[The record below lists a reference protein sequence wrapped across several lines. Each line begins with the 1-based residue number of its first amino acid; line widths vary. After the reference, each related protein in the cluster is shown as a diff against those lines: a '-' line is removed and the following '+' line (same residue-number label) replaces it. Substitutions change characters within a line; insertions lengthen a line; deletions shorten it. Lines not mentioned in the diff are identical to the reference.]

1 MEGRVVGGRDGV
13 GGTWRERKRRGRGNK
28 VYFGSNNIMFG
39 FVISLAK
46 GLEEPRHLSVATIVI
61 SVPLHGS

>member
-1 MEGRVVGGRDGV
+1 M

-28 VYFGSNNIMFG
+28 VYFGSNNIMFW

-46 GLEEPRHLSVATIVI
+46 GVEEPRHLSVATIVI